1 VGRLRHASK
10 APLAVAGII
19 ATPLFFVALMAFS
32 LRYDKPSVQTTKKGA
47 EVLGD
52 PTKGTVATIYL
63 LSLGICA
70 LVVLAGLVA
79 MLLPR
84 VVSVFLP
91 TLVGI
96 GITLALLSPLG
107 TWENEHT
114 SRYPLGIDLIPKS
127 DPGDL
132 SLRGEWEDNAHHTAN
147 QIGFWTIVIAVIAI
161 AFTVALELRRRR
173 RPAPPVVPPPPEV
186 PAGGPVT

>member
-1 VGRLRHASK
+1 
-10 APLAVAGII
+10 
-19 ATPLFFVALMAFS
+19 
-32 LRYDKPSVQTTKKGA
+32 
-47 EVLGD
+47 
-52 PTKGTVATIYL
+52 
-63 LSLGICA
+63 
-70 LVVLAGLVA
+70 
-79 MLLPR
+79 
-84 VVSVFLP
+84 LP

-96 GITLALLSPLG
+96 AITLALLSPLN
-107 TWENEHT
+107 TWETEHT

-132 SLRGEWEDNAHHTAN
+132 SLRGEWEDNAHRTAN

-161 AFTVALELRRRR
+161 AFTIALELRRRR